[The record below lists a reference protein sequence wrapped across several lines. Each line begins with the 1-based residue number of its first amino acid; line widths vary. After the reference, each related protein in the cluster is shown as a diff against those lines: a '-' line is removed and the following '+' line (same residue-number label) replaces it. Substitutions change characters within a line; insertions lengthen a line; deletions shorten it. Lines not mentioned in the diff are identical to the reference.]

1 MCVSRT
7 REGSALRLYVCLVP
21 VLRSLN
27 GHALRKEVA
36 KNGLLSRFCN
46 HFATR
51 FPVGFSGHI
60 WDNSRPL
67 LFVEN
72 GSGVEGMA
80 AAALRL
86 VKGFSGLV
94 FGQGIPREL
103 GLKS

>member
-60 WDNSRPL
+60 WDNGRPL

-72 GSGVEGMA
+72 GSRVEGVA
-80 AAALRL
+80 TAALGL
-86 VKGFSGLV
+86 VEGFASLV

>member
-1 MCVSRT
+1 MRVSRT
-7 REGSALRLYVCLVP
+7 LEGSALRIHGYLMP
-21 VLRSLN
+21 VLRGFK
-27 GHALRKEVA
+27 GHALGVEVA
-36 KNGLLSRFCN
+36 ENGLLSRFGD
-46 HFATR
+46 HVTAR
-51 FPVGFSGHI
+51 LAVGFSGHI
-60 WDNSRPL
+60 WDNGRPL

-94 FGQGIPREL
+94 FGQGIPWEL